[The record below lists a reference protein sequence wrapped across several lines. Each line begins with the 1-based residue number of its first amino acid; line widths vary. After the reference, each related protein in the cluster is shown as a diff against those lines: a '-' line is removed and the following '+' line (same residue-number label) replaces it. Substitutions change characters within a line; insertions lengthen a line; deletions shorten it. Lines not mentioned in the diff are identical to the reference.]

1 MNLVVNAIQAMG
13 DGGQL
18 HVSTRVVDGHVA
30 LTVRDTGVGIPEEMR
45 SKIFLP
51 FFTTKDAEK
60 GTGLGLS
67 VVLGIVKSHQGRI
80 EVTSAAGQG
89 SEFAVYLPAFRDPHP
104 PAL

>member
-1 MNLVVNAIQAMG
+1 
-13 DGGQL
+13 L
-18 HVSTRVVDGHVA
+18 HLRTRVVDGHVA

-80 EVTSAAGQG
+80 DVTSAAGQG

-104 PAL
+104 PDL